1 MAEPSGTQEVD
12 ELLVSTEPQEL
23 HERVPPVSPPDVSL
37 QISIDPGLEPPR
49 NSARKAYS
57 RSPHQRSTVAEREDS
72 VMRIEHV
79 VQHIEDLAD
88 MEEDP
93 EDSEDEAHQAE
104 ERRHLFKALET
115 LSNDLTEKNIFADKL
130 IETNHDDL
138 AELTEHLLKLMNA
151 DKTVLSDKQFAE
163 LSKELHHRHHHTA
176 GDMGAAMANGLAIV
190 TLFADTVKERKYG
203 FARLRENVHL
213 GEMDNKGIQFIF
225 VMIEPFAA
233 ANEFS
238 ISKMD
243 IARAVSLVVNQETLR
258 DQLLTCAAEQSGAP
272 GEMCIQHF
280 FKIDG
285 RNTFSKLM
293 QDVNNWQKGERSSVL
308 EWNKIEKLT
317 AKTPEKQKK
326 LKARKIEQL
335 KHGKLL
341 AAKESPNAVGLKWVP
356 EEWPL
361 GGIKR
366 DLKRRM
372 LSKVYLDDWKDGF
385 TLQSIAVVLFMFF
398 ACIAPAIAFGSVM
411 AKETCVKRDP
421 SCDGPLIVVP
431 RNDPYTGA
439 LCPCTAQIGVIE
451 MIVSSGV
458 CGIAYSLI
466 GGSPL
471 TILGGTGPVMVFTAV
486 LFDLADQLDVPPP
499 ASSSLDCLSFLYWN
513 YEMF

>member
-1 MAEPSGTQEVD
+1 
-12 ELLVSTEPQEL
+12 
-23 HERVPPVSPPDVSL
+23 
-37 QISIDPGLEPPR
+37 
-49 NSARKAYS
+49 
-57 RSPHQRSTVAEREDS
+57 

-79 VQHIEDLAD
+79 VQHIDDLAD

-104 ERRHLFKALET
+104 ERRHLYKALET

-151 DKTVLSDKQFAE
+151 DKTALSDKQFAE
-163 LSKELHHRHHHTA
+163 LSTELHHRHHHTA

-190 TLFADTVKERKYG
+190 TLFSDTVKQRKYG

-213 GEMDNKGIQFIF
+213 GEMDNKGVQFIF
-225 VMIEPFAA
+225 VIIEPFDVAD
-233 ANEFS
+233 EFS

-258 DQLLTCAAEQSGAP
+258 DQLLTCAAEPSGT
-272 GEMCIQHF
+272 EMCIQHF
-280 FKIDG
+280 FKLDG
-285 RNTFSKLM
+285 SNTFSKLM
-293 QDVNNWQKGERSSVL
+293 QDVSNWQKGERSSAL
-308 EWNKIEKLT
+308 EWSKIEKLT
-317 AKTPEKQKK
+317 AKNPEKQKK
-326 LKARKIEQL
+326 FKARKIEQL

-372 LSKVYLDDWKDGF
+372 FSKVYLDDWKDGF

-411 AKETCVKRDP
+411 AKETCVRRDP
-421 SCDGPLIVVP
+421 SCDGPLIVVA
-431 RNDPYTGA
+431 RNDPYTGS

-451 MIVSSGV
+451 MIISSGV

-471 TILGGTGPVMVFTAV
+471 TILGGTGPVLVFTAV
-486 LFDLADQLDVPPP
+486 LFDLTEQLGVAAPTNDP
-499 ASSSLDCLSFLYWN
+499 LGRKRILLCWNILYRIYIN
-513 YEMF
+513 GLLYIGLL